1 MSKGFLW
8 FCQNTDKVDYV
19 KCSIELAKSI
29 KKYNKENKIC
39 VVTDKKFE
47 SEYIDVVTVMDTDD
61 SIEHKIKWAN
71 EYKAFALSPFTHTIK
86 LEADMLWAQN
96 TDWWWYYLWQ
106 HDLVF
111 SVDCKNYKD
120 ETVKNIT
127 YRKLFVRNN
136 LPNIYNGLMY
146 FRRSIYAQNFYK
158 LCGVI
163 VQNWKQVRDTV
174 LIGCH
179 DPYPSTDVVYALAYR
194 VIDPTQKQ
202 LIDYPWFKFIH
213 NKPAVQGQDVADLN
227 SYLMP
232 MKIGNKILVG
242 SQRLSRVWHYVDKTM
257 PEELNARVF

>member
-1 MSKGFLW
+1 M
-8 FCQNTDKVDYV
+8 
-19 KCSIELAKSI
+19 
-29 KKYNKENKIC
+29 
-39 VVTDKKFE
+39 
-47 SEYIDVVTVMDTDD
+47 
-61 SIEHKIKWAN
+61 HKI
-71 EYKAFALSPFTHTIK
+71 
-86 LEADMLWAQN
+86 
-96 TDWWWYYLWQ
+96 
-106 HDLVF
+106 
-111 SVDCKNYKD
+111 
-120 ETVKNIT
+120 
-127 YRKLFVRNN
+127 
-136 LPNIYNGLMY
+136 
-146 FRRSIYAQNFYK
+146 FYK

-242 SQRLSRVWHYVDKTM
+242 SQRLSRVWHYVDKTIPDYKM
-257 PEELNARVF
+257 HQLQNTYIKPSQIDFTIESDADVYTTDGILLVRFRKNKLDKKKIDEFYDAVINFAKQSTSNRGSTSGSNEKNVGDNPKIMSNIFGYFDRFSPSQKAVMTKLGISDLLQVRETRFNMDFPDDYKKRYH